1 MPARRY
7 SGISRRGVTWLLAC
21 HDTTQKQ
28 RQTTSVAVF
37 VLLVFYLLNS
47 LVNYFCLG
55 SVLHDRSNTIV
66 ACSLNRIHL
75 ANADNLSVT
84 CFQYEIGA
92 AVLCLLRSKRFS
104 SVAFFFTIIGKRE
117 HLFNRLIIKP
127 KLKLRL
133 GWSTH
138 PINDIKLINST
149 ILFKNFKFSI
159 VCCVYYLV

>member
-1 MPARRY
+1 M
-7 SGISRRGVTWLLAC
+7 
-21 HDTTQKQ
+21 
-28 RQTTSVAVF
+28 SVAVF

-47 LVNYFCLG
+47 LVNYFCFG

-75 ANADNLSVT
+75 VSADNLSVT

-127 KLKLRL
+127 KFKLWL
-133 GWSTH
+133 GWST
-138 PINDIKLINST
+138 S
-149 ILFKNFKFSI
+149 
-159 VCCVYYLV
+159 YQ